1 VGRWQPNARERLVRA
16 GLELFLERGY
26 DSVTVAEI
34 AERAGLTKRT
44 FFRHLADKREV
55 LFLGEDVLSRL
66 MADAIADAPESATPM
81 AAIAAALEAAATAF
95 PSERRDIALQRQTVI
110 ASNSNLQERESLKRA
125 TLTAA
130 MAEALRHRG
139 VAEPTATLAGEVGS
153 LAFRGAFSRW
163 ADPACKKQFAELA
176 REALEELRTATAALE

>member
-1 VGRWQPNARERLVRA
+1 MNRLNCNYGFVRHI
-16 GLELFLERGY
+16 
-26 DSVTVAEI
+26 EI

-44 FFRHLADKREV
+44 FFRHLGDKREV

-66 MADAIADAPESATPM
+66 MADAIADASESATPM

-110 ASNSNLQERESLKRA
+110 ASNSNLQERESFKRA
-125 TLTAA
+125 SLTAA

-153 LAFRGAFSRW
+153 LALRGAFSRW
-163 ADPACKKQFAELA
+163 ADPACRKQFIELA
-176 REALEELRTATAALE
+176 REALEELRAATAALA

>member
-1 VGRWQPNARERLVRA
+1 MAPGVIIYLRGVGRWQPNARERLVRA

-55 LFLGEDVLSRL
+55 LFLGEDVLARL

-95 PSERRDIALQRQTVI
+95 PSERPDIALQRQTVI

-125 TLTAA
+125 TLTGGHGGSPSQSPRGGA
-130 MAEALRHRG
+130 HR
-139 VAEPTATLAGEVGS
+139 TLAADVRS
-153 LAFRGAFSRW
+153 FAFRRAFSRGPTGVQE
-163 ADPACKKQFAELA
+163 AICRACA
-176 REALEELRTATAALE
+176 